1 MPDGASQPDPGLV
14 PLDPYIQ
21 VVERLRLGDY
31 GIALP
36 HDPANPLARL
46 GDSLTALSQDLHR
59 RYLES
64 TRIESVTARMH
75 AGLLLD
81 EVLDGVYRDF
91 QDLIPYQ
98 RIGVALLEDEGRI
111 LRARWARSEQL
122 RILLGRGF
130 AAPMQ
135 GSSLEEILR
144 TGRPRILNDLH
155 AYAEAKPGSVA
166 TQLVVEEGYRSSL
179 TCPLIANGVPIGF
192 VFFSSTDPGTYADV
206 HVETFLRIAG
216 QLATVVEKARH
227 LSELAEQ
234 RELLERQNA
243 TLRELNEQKN
253 RFLGI
258 AAHDLRNPIGNI
270 RGIAELLQLEEYEP
284 TPEERA
290 AHLADIVA
298 QASYMLTLLEDLLDV
313 SQIEAGR
320 LTLQPVPLDVGTL
333 LREATTR
340 FARAAS
346 AKGSRLRLASAP
358 TATVVGDPLR
368 LRQVLDNLV
377 SNALKYSP
385 PGSTVH
391 LGAAPEDGTW
401 RLFVRD
407 EGPGLTFTDQGRL
420 FQDFVPLS
428 PKPTGGEKSTGLGLA
443 ISRRVVE
450 AHDGRIGVDSL
461 PGHGATFWF
470 TLPTAAPLRGSA
482 G

>member
-14 PLDPYIQ
+14 PLDPYIRA
-21 VVERLRLGDY
+21 VERLRLGDY
-31 GIALP
+31 GVALP
-36 HDPANPLARL
+36 QDPADPLARL

-91 QDLIPYQ
+91 RDLIPYQ
-98 RIGVALLEDEGRI
+98 RIGVALLEEEGRI

-155 AYAEAKPGSVA
+155 AYADAKPRSVS

-179 TCPLIANGVPIGF
+179 TCPLIANGVSIGF

-258 AAHDLRNPIGNI
+258 AAHALRNPIGNI

-320 LTLQPVPLDVGTL
+320 LTLQPVPLDIGTL

-340 FARAAS
+340 FARSAS

-377 SNALKYSP
+377 SNAIKYSP
-385 PGSTVH
+385 DGGTVH
-391 LGAAPEDGTW
+391 VSASNERGRVLLHVEDDGMGMTAADAERVFTRFFRSPAVREGSIPGA
-401 RLFVRD
+401 
-407 EGPGLTFTDQGRL
+407 
-420 FQDFVPLS
+420 
-428 PKPTGGEKSTGLGLA
+428 GLGLA
-443 ISRRVVE
+443 ITKAIVE
-450 AHDGRIGVDSL
+450 RHGGRISCRSHPGCGSTFTVEL
-461 PGHGATFWF
+461 PAE
-470 TLPTAAPLRGSA
+470 AAA
-482 G
+482 QDY

>member
-1 MPDGASQPDPGLV
+1 MMDGASQPDGRLA

-155 AYAEAKPGSVA
+155 AYADAKPGSVA

-179 TCPLIANGVPIGF
+179 TCPLIANGVPVGF

-227 LSELAEQ
+227 LTLLAEQ
-234 RELLERQNA
+234 RALLEQQNT

-270 RGIAELLQLEEYEP
+270 RGTAQLLLLPEYEP
-284 TPEERA
+284 APAERA
-290 AHLADIVA
+290 SHLQDIER
-298 QASYMLTLLEDLLDV
+298 QASYMLELLGDLLDV
-313 SQIEAGR
+313 SRIEAGK
-320 LTLQPVPLDVGTL
+320 LTLSLAPLEVKTL
-333 LREATTR
+333 LRDVLARFTR
-340 FARAAS
+340 S
-346 AKGSRLRLASAP
+346 AESKGSHLKLESAP
-358 TATVVGDPLR
+358 AGVLTGDPLR

-385 PGSTVH
+385 AGTTVH
-391 LGAAPEDGTW
+391 LGAQPEADGW
-401 RLFVRD
+401 RLSVRD
-407 EGPGLTFTDQGRL
+407 EGPGLTLADQANLFHDFT
-420 FQDFVPLS
+420 PLTAR
-428 PKPTGGEKSTGLGLA
+428 PTGGESSTGLGLA
-443 ISRRVVE
+443 ICRRVVE
-450 AHDGRIGVDSL
+450 AHGGRIGVDSL

-470 TLPTAAPLRGSA
+470 TVPDGLPLPA
-482 G
+482 GAG